1 MCIAVTSIRNA
12 GRVALNTLSVHVP
25 VNGRERR
32 CLPIF
37 LESVSSVPR
46 ANTYF
51 ESLSGE
57 SLKLERKEKNEVN
70 EGNFDWRKYFE
81 RERGREREG
90 GKRHGTKS
98 IFVYKS

>member
-90 GKRHGTKS
+90 GEEARHE
-98 IFVYKS
+98 INFRL